1 MKALLTVLALAA
13 VLATLGVAGRDLLSP
28 SGAVAQGT
36 GPGGG
41 PGAPKPAEPKD
52 SSGK

>member
-1 MKALLTVLALAA
+1 MKTFLTILALAA
-13 VLATLGVAGRDLLSP
+13 VLATLSLAGRDLVSP

-41 PGAPKPAEPKD
+41 PGSPKPAEPKD
-52 SSGK
+52 TGK